1 MMQRR
6 TLELWVGLF
15 VVAGLAALA
24 MLAFQVGNVGAG
36 DVRDAYRLDA
46 RFNNIGGL
54 KAKAPVTLAGV
65 RIGRVADIYVDPK
78 SYEAV
83 VVMNISGRYASL
95 PKDTSASILT
105 SGVLGEQYVGLE
117 PGGDEIVLKNGDR
130 IKITQSALVLENLI
144 GQFLFSK
151 VSEGEKK

>member
-36 DVRDAYRLDA
+36 KVRDAYRLEA
-46 RFNNIGGL
+46 HFNNIGGL

-65 RIGRVADIYVDPK
+65 RIGRVADISVDPK
-78 SYEAV
+78 NYEAV
-83 VVMNISGRYASL
+83 VVMNIGGRYANL
-95 PKDTSASILT
+95 PKDTAASILT
-105 SGVLGEQYVGLE
+105 SGVLGEQYIGLE
-117 PGGDEIVLKNGDR
+117 PGGDEIVLKDGDR